1 MAFHVRGMIYLKQNR
16 LDEALDIF
24 TKGSLRTPFYRERTY
39 FESALAATKI
49 RMRRFQEAVKIVH
62 DAEGAIAHLLQI
74 HSYSELGLRE
84 AAAAAYAAVNDNL
97 PPSIVMLRD
106 ELGARY
112 NITGKKAAQS
122 AGWIFEKEM
131 EVLLQAA

>member
-1 MAFHVRGMIYLKQNR
+1 MTG
-16 LDEALDIF
+16 
-24 TKGSLRTPFYRERTY
+24 P
-39 FESALAATKI
+39 KI
-49 RMRRFQEAVKIVH
+49 RMKRFQEAVKIVH
-62 DAEGAIAHLLQI
+62 SAEGAIAHLLQI
-74 HSYSELGLRE
+74 HSYSELGLRD
-84 AAAAAYAAVNDNL
+84 AAATAYAAVNDNL

-112 NITGKKAAQS
+112 NITGRRAAHS